1 MDKYI
6 NAIEESALANSDA
19 SFITADFRI
28 GVNNILEQ
36 LLADVRDNLLIE
48 TRNRAG
54 SLVIEA
60 FEVARDRVR

>member
-28 GVNNILEQ
+28 AVNNILEQ

>member
-28 GVNNILEQ
+28 VVNNILEQ
-36 LLADVRDNLLIE
+36 LLLDVRESLIIE

>member
-6 NAIEESALANSDA
+6 NAIEEAALANSDA
-19 SFITADFRI
+19 NFITADFRI

-36 LLADVRDNLLIE
+36 LLADVRESLIVE

-54 SLVIEA
+54 ALVIEA